1 MRELLERLK
10 LSAHFL
16 TDANGRPTAIVLDL
30 SGWQQLLAL
39 LERFI
44 ESRAAPPIS
53 QARPSA
59 LSLIGLAKT
68 DQMPPSDHEVSLML
82 EDYRQKKYDGQN
94 L

>member
-30 SGWQQLLAL
+30 SVWQQLLAL

-44 ESRAAPPIS
+44 ESQDAPPIS

-59 LSLIGLAKT
+59 LNLVGLAKT
-68 DQMPPSDHEVSLML
+68 DQIPPSDHEVALAL
-82 EDYRQKKYDGQN
+82 EDYRKFN
-94 L
+94 H